1 MKILALS
8 DIESKFLWDYFD
20 REYVKDV
27 DLVLSCGDLSAHYLS
42 FIATMCSVPVLYVH
56 GNHDKNYA
64 NQPPEGCVCIEDQI
78 FQYKGL
84 RILGLGGSICYNNGL
99 FQYTE
104 EQMRRRVSKMRFQLI
119 KNRGFDILLTHAP
132 AAGLGDGADR
142 AHQGFKTFSRLMDKY
157 HPGYMVHGHMHA
169 NYQPDFKRERT
180 YADTKIIN
188 AYEKYI
194 FEI

>member
-56 GNHDKNYA
+56 GNHDKNYV